1 MDKVNKYTHRL
12 EDRTVEDLVGEILAY
27 VDTDEH
33 GEEIRLTT
41 QTGKVFTIYHSQY
54 CCEYVRIVDTEG
66 NWRDLIGK
74 VIEEVSVKADHGVYP
89 EDRGVRPAC
98 ATDNSWT
105 STDFVFRVDGAT
117 VISRWVGESNGY
129 YSESVD
135 IAELIP
141 REE

>member
-1 MDKVNKYTHRL
+1 MDKVNLDTYRL
-12 EDRTVEDLVGEILAY
+12 EDRTIEDLVGETLAY

-41 QTGKVFTIYHSQY
+41 QSGKVFTIYHSQD

-74 VIEEVSVKADHGVYP
+74 VIEDISVIEESGCIDDG
-89 EDRGVRPAC
+89 GVRPAY
-98 ATDNSWT
+98 ANDDSWT
-105 STDFVFRVDGAT
+105 TTDLVFLVDGAT

-135 IAELIP
+135 VAELIP